1 MVGGHG
7 AVSWDCDSD
16 VLSMHRSVCSFVSN
30 NGIAGGHRCG
40 TPRLSGFGGFRKTA
54 FGGCKAPHDIIWLH
68 TASFGAVFM
77 LYVSVK
83 MIVQ

>member
-1 MVGGHG
+1 M
-7 AVSWDCDSD
+7 SWDCDSD

-30 NGIAGGHRCG
+30 NGIAGGRRCG
-40 TPRLSGFGGFRKTA
+40 TPPLSGFGGFRKTA
-54 FGGCKAPHDIIWLH
+54 FGGCKALHGIIRLQ

-77 LYVSVK
+77 LDVSVK